1 MARYKTENELRA
13 AITSLELDYCLGHIV
28 ARQFR
33 RRKERMLKEIRR
45 IRQREAIIRGGD
57 TDGTE
62 TAPRVPAGMA
72 MS

>member
-1 MARYKTENELRA
+1 MAQYKTEDELRV

-45 IRQREAIIRGGD
+45 IRQRETIIRGGD

-62 TAPRVPAGMA
+62 TAPRVPAGMEL
-72 MS
+72 

>member
-1 MARYKTENELRA
+1 MARYKTEDELRA

-45 IRQREAIIRGGD
+45 IQQR
-57 TDGTE
+57 
-62 TAPRVPAGMA
+62 
-72 MS
+72 